1 METLNKGDTRM
12 LDTAK
17 MAEIIRAIAER
28 MEAEKD
34 YLTQLDNEIGDGDHG
49 INMARGFKAVLD
61 KLPELE
67 NGDIGALLKGTGM
80 QLVSNVGGAS
90 GPLYGTAFMKAGNVL
105 KGKSEIEAADFA
117 VALEAA
123 IGGVKLR
130 GKSTEGEKTMLDSLT
145 PAHEALVAAIEDGAN
160 LKVAMQKAVEAA
172 AGGVEYTKT
181 IVATKGRASY
191 LGERSIGHQ
200 DPGAT
205 SSLFMLQEIEKGL

>member
-1 METLNKGDTRM
+1 M

-28 MEAEKD
+28 MKAEKD

-105 KGKSEIEAADFA
+105 KGKSEIEAADFV

-130 GKSTEGEKTMLDSLT
+130 GKSMEGEKTMLDSLT
-145 PAHEALVAAIEDGAN
+145 PAYKALSAAIEDGAN